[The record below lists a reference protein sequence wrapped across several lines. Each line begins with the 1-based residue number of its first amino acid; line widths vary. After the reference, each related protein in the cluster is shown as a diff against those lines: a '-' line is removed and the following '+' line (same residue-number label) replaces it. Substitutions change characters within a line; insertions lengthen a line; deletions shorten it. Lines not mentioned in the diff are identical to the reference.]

1 MASLAMASVSSVAV
15 SAAVA
20 MGSLPAASFSSV
32 SCVRIAAPQRFGWR
46 RSSLPPVVAM
56 ATPRGSGVEADSDI
70 GARVAKSAEE
80 ALKTCKDDETSA
92 PCAAAWDEYEEL
104 SAEQAHSRDR
114 KKLSADPLEAYCAEN
129 PETDECRVYED

>member
-15 SAAVA
+15 SGAVP

-32 SCVRIAAPQRFGWR
+32 SCVRIAVPQRFGWR

-70 GARVAKSAEE
+70 GARVS
-80 ALKTCKDDETSA
+80 
-92 PCAAAWDEYEEL
+92 
-104 SAEQAHSRDR
+104 QR
-114 KKLSADPLEAYCAEN
+114 KKQAGTCLEQPCCYGAIQASF
-129 PETDECRVYED
+129 

>member
-1 MASLAMASVSSVAV
+1 MASLAMASASSVAV
-15 SAAVA
+15 SSAVPT
-20 MGSLPAASFSSV
+20 GSLPAASF

-114 KKLSADPLEAYCAEN
+114 KKLSADPLEVYCAEN